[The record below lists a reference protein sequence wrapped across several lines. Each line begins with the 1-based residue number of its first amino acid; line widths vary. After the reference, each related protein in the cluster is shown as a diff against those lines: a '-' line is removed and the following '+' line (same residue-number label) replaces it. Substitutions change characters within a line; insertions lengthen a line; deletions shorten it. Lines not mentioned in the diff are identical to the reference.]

1 MTFEDT
7 RRAIILIEELAEEL
21 DVMRTRYDE
30 KSTFGASLVIMANEF
45 LSEVTDEAY

>member
-1 MTFEDT
+1 MTYEDN

-21 DVMRTRYDE
+21 EVMRTRYDE
-30 KSTFGASLVIMANEF
+30 KSTFGESLVIMANEF